1 MGMGMEEGARPTAA
15 VEGPSSGQAGQTLA
29 GPPGNGR
36 GWGWG
41 WAPTRPGEEGGARG
55 DAVPL
60 HTGRQAGA
68 VTCAAGGGGD
78 GAGRGRGR
86 GKLLNPGCGWTTTQ
100 LESKQE
106 AGRGAGTPFAALN
119 HERKNPPRTCKNA
132 IQKVQNHSHSAV
144 LWARE
149 CFLEPANSELISS
162 IITKKKTLGRQT
174 QVQNGTN
181 LQVQFSS

>member
-68 VTCAAGGGGD
+68 VTCAAGGGGN

-119 HERKNPPRTCKNA
+119 HERKIHRGPAKTRSKRCK
-132 IQKVQNHSHSAV
+132 
-144 LWARE
+144 
-149 CFLEPANSELISS
+149 
-162 IITKKKTLGRQT
+162 IIHT
-174 QVQNGTN
+174 
-181 LQVQFSS
+181 VQFYGLESVFWNLLIPN